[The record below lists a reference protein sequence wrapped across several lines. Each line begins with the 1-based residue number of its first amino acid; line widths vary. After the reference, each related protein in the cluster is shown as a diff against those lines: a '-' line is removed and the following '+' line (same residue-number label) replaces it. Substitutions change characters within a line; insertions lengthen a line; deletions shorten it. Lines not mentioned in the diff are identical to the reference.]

1 MAQFTRVNGD
11 FKQVMWLDAPDY
23 TNSGVNAITSAATV
37 QPQGPK
43 LSFGTVT
50 FTGAATPSGSD
61 IQIAVQTVQQLATIH
76 IYEFTEVGANT
87 DTLALA
93 IYPVEAWDFTN
104 GGNLDAALTTALGYA
119 VTTAATATF
128 TN

>member
-11 FKQVMWLDAPDY
+11 FLPLINYDTDSY
-23 TNSGVNAITSAATV
+23 TNAGVNAITSGATV
-37 QPQGPK
+37 QPAGPK
-43 LSFGTVT
+43 LAFGTIT
-50 FTGAATPSGSD
+50 FTGATTPSGSD
-61 IQIAVQTVQQLATIH
+61 LQKTFQIVQQLATIMT
-76 IYEFTEVGANT
+76 YEFTEVGDNS

-93 IYPVEAWDFTN
+93 IYPVDAWNFTN
-104 GGNLDAALTTALGYA
+104 GNDLDVALTAALGYA

>member
-1 MAQFTRVNGD
+1 M
-11 FKQVMWLDAPDY
+11 M
-23 TNSGVNAITSAATV
+23 
-37 QPQGPK
+37 
-43 LSFGTVT
+43 
-50 FTGAATPSGSD
+50 
-61 IQIAVQTVQQLATIH
+61 

-87 DTLALA
+87 DTLAVG

-104 GGNLDAALTTALGYA
+104 GGNLDVALTAALGYA

>member
-11 FKQVMWLDAPDY
+11 FKPLMNYDADAY
-23 TNSGVNAITSAATV
+23 TNTGVNTVTSGATV

-43 LSFGTVT
+43 LQFGTIT
-50 FTGAATPSGSD
+50 FTGAATPSGAD
-61 IQIAVQTVQQLATIH
+61 ILTAINTIQQLATIY
-76 IYEFTEVGANT
+76 IYEFTEVGNNT
-87 DTLALA
+87 DTLAVA
-93 IYPVEAWDFTN
+93 VYPVNAWDFTN

>member
-11 FKQVMWLDAPDY
+11 FLPLMNYDADSY
-23 TNSGVNAITSAATV
+23 TNSGVNAITSGATV
-37 QPQGPK
+37 QPAGPK
-43 LSFGTVT
+43 LAFGTIT
-50 FTGAATPSGSD
+50 FTGATTPTGAD
-61 IQIAVQTVQQLATIH
+61 LAIAFQTIEQLSTVMM
-76 IYEFTEVGANT
+76 YEFTEVGDNT

-93 IYPVEAWDFTN
+93 IYPVDAWSFTN
-104 GGNLDAALTTALGYA
+104 GGDLDVALTAALGYA